1 MAKYTSESIETLKFP
16 DLIRKNASMYISAT
30 DENGRWLICRELL
43 DNALDEF
50 LANRNKIAVLFEQP
64 DGSYWVLDG
73 GSGIP
78 QGVKSVTYNVNG
90 KSVTS
95 KMPTMQA
102 VFSEMHTSGKYRS
115 EAYAVS
121 VGCFTGDTKVCLV
134 DGSTLTFD
142 CLYKLWRK
150 DRTPIAIEAWNT
162 EKDCAESGF
171 ITHVQLSKYTSDLA
185 DVYVNG
191 EKIRC
196 TIDHPFFVRRLGVIA
211 SVQAAHLQK
220 GDVLVCNDGVQRTVT
235 RIDFIQLKEKV
246 PVYGMTV
253 NKCHTYFVAPGV
265 LVRNTHGC
273 GSKSTNATSDFFDVY
288 TCYKGSWYNI
298 AFEKGILKTP
308 VTKLAKPPKS
318 PNGKLLNRGTAV
330 HFKPDKSIF
339 QGKSEINMRF
349 AHQWAE
355 ITTYLNP
362 GFTVVIQD
370 KKGKQT
376 KYFSKLGA
384 VEYVNK
390 ILEKL
395 KAEAEPK
402 KLEFKSDLADVV
414 VAFSNAE
421 GLNLNGYTNGLINS
435 QGGKHVD
442 TVCSCIVQ
450 ALKKFARKKDTISA
464 YDVKEGLVG
473 IVNMKLHK
481 AEFSS
486 QDKAR
491 LTDDRAGKDFEDL
504 LLPQVEKFFASNKAL
519 AIRLCEKATKLSQLR
534 TQFKASKKVVQA
546 LNAAKKKG
554 MPAKYAPYDARSK
567 VQDRELLIVEGE
579 SASGG
584 LRKKRRP
591 YQALAPLKGK
601 IANCVF
607 PDTPIATENG
617 LVPIS
622 QITKPFK
629 GIGYDVES
637 KKFETCEM
645 SAPFITK
652 KVSSYVELTFDDGF
666 VLKCTEDHLILTDSG
681 YVKAIDLT
689 DKMIIISTH

>member
-78 QGVKSVTYNVNG
+78 QGTKTFTVNVNG
-90 KSVTS
+90 KNVTS

-102 VFSEMHTSGKYRS
+102 VFSEMHTSGKFRS

-121 VGCFTGDTKVCLV
+121 IG
-134 DGSTLTFD
+134 
-142 CLYKLWRK
+142 
-150 DRTPIAIEAWNT
+150 
-162 EKDCAESGF
+162 
-171 ITHVQLSKYTSDLA
+171 
-185 DVYVNG
+185 
-191 EKIRC
+191 
-196 TIDHPFFVRRLGVIA
+196 
-211 SVQAAHLQK
+211 
-220 GDVLVCNDGVQRTVT
+220 
-235 RIDFIQLKEKV
+235 
-246 PVYGMTV
+246 
-253 NKCHTYFVAPGV
+253 
-265 LVRNTHGC
+265 THGC
-273 GSKSTNATSDFFDVY
+273 GSKGTNATSDFFDVY
-288 TCYKGSWYNI
+288 TCYKGNWYTI
-298 AFEKGILKTP
+298 AFEKGVLKTP

-395 KAEAEPK
+395 KAEAETK
-402 KLEFKSDLADVV
+402 KFEFKSDLADVV

-519 AIRLCEKATKLSQLR
+519 TIRLCEKATKLSQLR

-591 YQALAPLKGK
+591 YQALAPLRGK
-601 IANCVF
+601 VANCCLS
-607 PDTPIATENG
+607 DTKIKTCDGDRFICDINSDFVG
-617 LVPIS
+617 LGYNEK
-622 QITKPFK
+622 TK
-629 GIGYDVES
+629 S
-637 KKFETCEM
+637 FEWVKM

-689 DKMIIISTH
+689 DEMTVVSV

>member
-90 KSVTS
+90 KNVTS

-402 KLEFKSDLADVV
+402 KFEFKSDLADVV

-591 YQALAPLKGK
+591 YQALCPLRGK
-601 IANCVF
+601 IQNCVF

-637 KKFETCEM
+637 KKFDTCEM

-689 DKMIIISTH
+689 DKMVIISTH

>member
-78 QGVKSVTYNVNG
+78 QGTKTFTVNVNG
-90 KSVTS
+90 KNVTS

-102 VFSEMHTSGKYRS
+102 VFSEMHTSGKFRS

-134 DGSTLTFD
+134 DGSTATFD
-142 CLYKLWRK
+142 CLYKLWCK
-150 DRTPIAIEAWNT
+150 EHTPIAIDAWN
-162 EKDCAESGF
+162 AETNKAERGL
-171 ITHVQLSKYTSDLA
+171 ITHVQLSKYTNELA
-185 DVYVNG
+185 DVHVNG

-196 TIDHPFFVRRLGVIA
+196 TLDHPFFVRRLGTIATVIA
-211 SVQAAHLQK
+211 SHLHV
-220 GDVLVCNDGVQRTVT
+220 GDVLVSNDSTERTVT
-235 RIDFIQLKEKV
+235 RLDFIQLKEKV

-253 NKCHTYFVAPGV
+253 NNCHTYFVAPGV
-265 LVRNTHGC
+265 LVSNSHGV
-273 GSKSTNATSDFFDVY
+273 GSKGTNATSDFFDVY
-288 TCYKGSWYNI
+288 TCYKGNWYNI

-395 KAEAEPK
+395 KAEAETK
-402 KLEFKSDLADVV
+402 KFEFKSDLADVV

-546 LNAAKKKG
+546 LNQAKKKG

-601 IANCVF
+601 IANAEKSGDKALESEEIIMILGAIGFDPKAADPVSKLQVGKIICLAD
-607 PDTPIATENG
+607 PDPR
-617 LVPIS
+617 P
-622 QITKPFK
+622 
-629 GIGYDVES
+629 
-637 KKFETCEM
+637 
-645 SAPFITK
+645 
-652 KVSSYVELTFDDGF
+652 
-666 VLKCTEDHLILTDSG
+666 
-681 YVKAIDLT
+681 
-689 DKMIIISTH
+689 

>member
-78 QGVKSVTYNVNG
+78 QGTKTFTVNVNG
-90 KSVTS
+90 KNVTS

-102 VFSEMHTSGKYRS
+102 VFSEMHTSGKFRS

-134 DGSTLTFD
+134 DGSTATFD
-142 CLYKLWRK
+142 CLYKLWCKERM
-150 DRTPIAIEAWNT
+150 PIAIDAWNT

-185 DVYVNG
+185 DVYIND

-211 SVQAAHLQK
+211 SVQASYLQK
-220 GDVLVCNDGVQRTVT
+220 GDLLVCNDGVERTVT
-235 RIDFIQLKEKV
+235 RLDFIQLKEKV

-253 NKCHTYFVAPGV
+253 SNCHTYFVAPGV
-265 LVRNTHGC
+265 LVSNSHGV
-273 GSKSTNATSDFFDVY
+273 GSKGTNATSDFFDVY
-288 TCYKGSWYNI
+288 TCYKGNWYNI

-395 KAEAEPK
+395 KAEAESK
-402 KLEFKSDLADVV
+402 KFEFKSDLADVV

-442 TVCSCIVQ
+442 TVCSCLVQ
-450 ALKKFARKKDTISA
+450 ALKKFARKKDTINA

-546 LNAAKKKG
+546 LNQAKKKG

-591 YQALAPLKGK
+591 YQALAPLRGK
-601 IANCVF
+601 IQNCVF
-607 PDTPIATENG
+607 PDTLIKTKEGDRRICDIDSDFIGLGYDENTK
-617 LVPIS
+617 S
-622 QITKPFK
+622 FAWTKMCKPF
-629 GIGYDVES
+629 V
-637 KKFETCEM
+637 
-645 SAPFITK
+645 TK
-652 KVSSYVELTFDDGF
+652 RVSELVELTFDDGTSIL
-666 VLKCTEDHLILTDSG
+666 VTGDHLVLTDQG
-681 YVKAIDLT
+681 YVKAEDLT
-689 DKMIIISTH
+689 ESMEIIAS

>member
-90 KSVTS
+90 KNVTS

-121 VGCFTGDTKVCLV
+121 VG
-134 DGSTLTFD
+134 
-142 CLYKLWRK
+142 
-150 DRTPIAIEAWNT
+150 
-162 EKDCAESGF
+162 
-171 ITHVQLSKYTSDLA
+171 
-185 DVYVNG
+185 
-191 EKIRC
+191 
-196 TIDHPFFVRRLGVIA
+196 
-211 SVQAAHLQK
+211 
-220 GDVLVCNDGVQRTVT
+220 
-235 RIDFIQLKEKV
+235 
-246 PVYGMTV
+246 
-253 NKCHTYFVAPGV
+253 
-265 LVRNTHGC
+265 THGC

-288 TCYKGSWYNI
+288 TCYKGNWYNI

-376 KYFSKLGA
+376 KYYSKLGA

-395 KAEAEPK
+395 KAEAETK
-402 KLEFKSDLADVV
+402 KFEFKSDLADVV

-591 YQALAPLKGK
+591 YQALAPLRGK
-601 IANCVF
+601 VANCCLS
-607 PDTPIATENG
+607 DTKIKTCDGDRFICDINSDFVG
-617 LVPIS
+617 LGYNEK
-622 QITKPFK
+622 TK
-629 GIGYDVES
+629 S
-637 KKFETCEM
+637 FEWVKM

-689 DKMIIISTH
+689 DEMTVVSV

>member
-78 QGVKSVTYNVNG
+78 QGTKTFTVNVNG
-90 KSVTS
+90 KNVTS

-102 VFSEMHTSGKYRS
+102 VFSEMHTSGKFRS

-134 DGSTLTFD
+134 DGSTATFD
-142 CLYKLWRK
+142 CLYKLWCKERM
-150 DRTPIAIEAWNT
+150 PIAIDAWNT

-185 DVYVNG
+185 DVYIND

-211 SVQAAHLQK
+211 SVQASYLQK

-235 RIDFIQLKEKV
+235 RLDFIQLKEKV

-253 NKCHTYFVAPGV
+253 SNCHTYFVAPGV
-265 LVRNTHGC
+265 LVSNSHGV
-273 GSKSTNATSDFFDVY
+273 GSKGTNATSDFFDVY
-288 TCYKGSWYNI
+288 TCYKGNWYNI

-395 KAEAEPK
+395 KAEAETK
-402 KLEFKSDLADVV
+402 KFEFKSDLADVV

-546 LNAAKKKG
+546 LNQAKKKG

-591 YQALAPLKGK
+591 YQALAPLRGK
-601 IANCVF
+601 VANCCLS
-607 PDTPIATENG
+607 DTKIKTCDGDRFICDINSDFVG
-617 LVPIS
+617 LGYNEK
-622 QITKPFK
+622 TK
-629 GIGYDVES
+629 S
-637 KKFETCEM
+637 FEWVKM

-689 DKMIIISTH
+689 DEMTVVSV